1 MATFLEIKQLLV
13 KLFNQSGVDTE
24 VDETSDIIVPSLSY
38 RDGDTK
44 AFERAKYP
52 NELKRRGLE
61 LGITEGFIHRIFKGE
76 FDKFDGLEIKV
87 IEQNKVGN

>member
-1 MATFLEIKQLLV
+1 MGKLKKLSDEQLMSLATAELIQLV
-13 KLFNQSGVDTE
+13 KD
-24 VDETSDIIVPSLSY
+24 Y